1 MSVPS
6 PCINICRMDAA
17 SGWCSGCMR
26 TIAEIAAWSTM
37 PDAGKH
43 AVWSQLPLRRVAW
56 QRQHPPPSAPPPEPA
71 P

>member
-1 MSVPS
+1 
-6 PCINICRMDAA
+6 
-17 SGWCSGCMR
+17 MR

-56 QRQHPPPSAPPPEPA
+56 QRQHPPPPAPPPEPA